1 MWFIFY
7 ILGVLISY
15 IILLG
20 FINDD
25 TDVLETNEKL
35 KLLGVSLLSWIIV
48 ILYIALLISLLFNK
62 NHIKR

>member
-7 ILGVLISY
+7 ILGILISY

-25 TDVLETNEKL
+25 TDILETNEKL

-48 ILYIALLISLLFNK
+48 ILYIAILISLVFNK
-62 NHIKR
+62 NHSKR

>member
-7 ILGVLISY
+7 ILGILISY

-25 TDVLETNEKL
+25 TDILETNEKL

-48 ILYIALLISLLFNK
+48 ILYIAILISLVFNK
-62 NHIKR
+62 NHSK